1 VSRRISELLVAP
13 PRAGTLPRYVV
24 SRAGELER
32 AAPDLGVSGSDAP
45 VVLGAVRDGVA
56 RCLGLARIPRAR
68 DAAWQPRSAIGGDG
82 YTIEIGLYEAVPGLV
97 VPAHV
102 YRPDG
107 AGPFP
112 GVVHTPGHW
121 MENARLE
128 PDIQRFNIRLA
139 RAGLVVLC
147 LDPVGQG
154 ERRTGWHEHG
164 QLAPLLAGF
173 TTLGVMVVETM
184 AALGILAGRLDVDA
198 ARLGVTGASGGGFV
212 STFVAALDDRV
223 AAAAICCILNTH
235 VGQLRD
241 AALGTGWDGWVDLCN
256 QVPRLAATAPMGL
269 VVGAAAPRHL
279 TIVHAVD
286 DPPFPIEGVR
296 AVVAQAATAYAAT
309 GVPDRLALVEV
320 AGGHGLHLATRAAA
334 AGGLARALGA
344 SDLGSES
351 PAMLLEHPYLVTHD
365 QSRAGTER
373 AQTHIRAVGRLAGES
388 LSRNADTN
396 PVLVELARSVAAGLR
411 ARTRPDRDAIARTLG
426 IDTNAGAVRAVVSN
440 HLTLDVGFAQRLAI
454 ESGEVTLDAVLL
466 LPERFEDGAAG
477 VLIAVDEGG
486 KGVALDSPAVA
497 VARACGW
504 AVLAVDLSG
513 TGESAASEFELAT
526 ACWMLDGDLL
536 ALRVRDLRLAVEWL
550 SVRYSTGQ
558 QIDKSR
564 IAVWG
569 SEAFGLV
576 ALLAAAVDPRIAGVA
591 CGPFVESL
599 EELLA
604 VDSRTTP
611 MAYTFAALAIYDLAD
626 LVQLVLPRPALIA
639 PASGEPAQLV
649 AALLTEMER
658 A

>member
-1 VSRRISELLVAP
+1 MSRRLTELLAAP
-13 PRAGTLPRYVV
+13 PRAGALPQYVLE
-24 SRAGELER
+24 RATELED
-32 AAPDLGVSGSDAP
+32 AAPDLATAGSDAP
-45 VVLGAVRDGVA
+45 RVLNAVREGVA
-56 RCLGLARIPRAR
+56 RCLGISRIPRA
-68 DAAWQPRSAIGGDG
+68 DHIVWHPRSAISGDG
-82 YTIEIGLYEAVPGLV
+82 YTVEVGLYEAVPGLV

-107 AGPFP
+107 DGPFP
-112 GVVHTPGHW
+112 GVAHAPGHW

-128 PDIQRFNIRLA
+128 PDVQRFNIRLA

-147 LDPVGQG
+147 FDPIGQG
-154 ERRTGWHEHG
+154 ERRHGWHEHG

-184 AALGILAGRLDVDA
+184 AALDILATRPDVDSD
-198 ARLGVTGASGGGFV
+198 RLGVTGASGGGFV

-241 AALGTGWDGWVDLCN
+241 AAFGTGWDGWIDLCN

-269 VVGAAAPRHL
+269 VVGAAAPTSV

-296 AVVAQAATAYAAT
+296 EVVAQAATAYAAI

-320 AGGHGLHLATRAAA
+320 VGGHGLHPVTRAAA
-334 AGGLARALGA
+334 AGGLARALGG
-344 SDLGSES
+344 SDLGFEP
-351 PAMLLEHPYLVTHD
+351 PAQLLEHPYLVTHD
-365 QSRAGTER
+365 QSRALREL
-373 AQTHIRAVGRLAGES
+373 AQTHLRESRRLAGES
-388 LSRNADTN
+388 LPANVDTN
-396 PVLVELARSVAAGLR
+396 PALVELARSVAVGLR
-411 ARTRPDRDAIARTLG
+411 DRTPPDVDAIARTLG
-426 IDTNAGAVRAVVSN
+426 LDTTPGAVRAVVSN

-454 ESGEVTLDAVLL
+454 ESGDVTLDAVLL

-477 VLIAVDEGG
+477 VLVAIDEGG
-486 KGVALDSPAVA
+486 KRVAIDSSAVA
-497 VARACGW
+497 VARAQGW

-536 ALRVRDLRLAVEWL
+536 ALRVRDLRMAVEWL

-576 ALLAAAVDPRIAGVA
+576 ALLAAAIDPKIAGVA
-591 CGPFVESL
+591 GGPFVESL
-599 EELLA
+599 EELL
-604 VDSRTTP
+604 VRDPRTTP
-611 MAYTFAALAIYDLAD
+611 MAYPFAALATYDLAD
-626 LVQLVLPRPALIA
+626 LVRLILPRPAHVA
-639 PASGEPAQLV
+639 PASGEPDRLV
-649 AALLTEMER
+649 ATLLGEMER
-658 A
+658 T

>member
-1 VSRRISELLVAP
+1 VSRRLIELLAGP
-13 PRAGTLPRYVV
+13 PRAATLPRYVLE
-24 SRAGELER
+24 RAAELER
-32 AAPDLGVSGSDAP
+32 AAPDLGIARSDAP
-45 VVLGAVRDGVA
+45 PVLEAVREGVA
-56 RCLGLARIPRAR
+56 RCLGLSRIPRAD

-82 YTIEIGLYEAVPGLV
+82 YTVEVGLYEAVPGLV

-107 AGPFP
+107 DRPFP
-112 GVVHTPGHW
+112 GVVHAPGHW

-128 PDIQRFNIRLA
+128 PDVQRLNIRLA
-139 RAGLVVLC
+139 RSGLVVLC
-147 LDPVGQG
+147 FDPVGQG
-154 ERRTGWHEHG
+154 ERRHGWHEHG

-184 AALGILAGRLDVDA
+184 AALDILATRPDVDA
-198 ARLGVTGASGGGFV
+198 DRLGVTGASGGGFV
-212 STFVAALDDRV
+212 STFVAALDSRV

-241 AALGTGWDGWVDLCN
+241 AALGTGWDGWIDLCN

-296 AVVAQAATAYAAT
+296 EVVAQAATAYAAV

-320 AGGHGLHLATRAAA
+320 TGGHGLHPATRAAA
-334 AGGLARALGA
+334 ADGLARALGG
-344 SDLGSES
+344 SDLGYEP
-351 PAMLLEHPYLVTHD
+351 PAPLLEHPYLVTHD
-365 QSRAGTER
+365 QSRALREL
-373 AQTHIRAVGRLAGES
+373 AQTHLRESRRLAGES
-388 LSRNADTN
+388 LPANVDTN
-396 PVLVELARSVAAGLR
+396 PVLVELARSVAVGLR
-411 ARTRPDRDAIARTLG
+411 DRTRPDGDAIARTLG
-426 IDTNAGAVRAVVSN
+426 LDTNPGAVRAVVSN

-454 ESGEVTLDAVLL
+454 ESADLTLDAVLL

-486 KGVALDSPAVA
+486 KAVVLDSPAVA
-497 VARACGW
+497 VARARGW

-576 ALLAAAVDPRIAGVA
+576 ALLAAAIDPKIAGVA
-591 CGPFVESL
+591 GGPFVESL
-599 EELLA
+599 EELLVLDA
-604 VDSRTTP
+604 RTTP
-611 MAYTFAALAIYDLAD
+611 MAYPFAALATYDLAD
-626 LVQLVLPRPALIA
+626 LVRLVLPRPAHLA
-639 PASGEPAQLV
+639 PASGEPDRIV
-649 AALLTEMER
+649 AALLTELGR